1 MPATIYYDDDA
12 DLALLEGR
20 KVAVL
25 GYGSQGHAHALNLKE
40 SGVDVRVG
48 LREGSSSWAKA
59 EEAGLR
65 VVTIAEACKEADVIM
80 VLLPDTEQARVYKED
95 IEPNLDERDSL
106 AFAHG
111 FNIHF
116 GQIRPPK
123 GVDVWM
129 IAPKGPG
136 HLVRRTFEEGGGVP
150 ALVAVHADETGK
162 AKQTALA
169 YARAIGAT
177 RAGVL
182 DTTFEE
188 ETETDL
194 FGEQV
199 VLCGGLVE
207 LIKASFDTLVDA
219 GYQPESAYFE
229 TLHEV
234 KLIVDLIY
242 EGGITNMRYSISDTA
257 EYGDM
262 TRAPHH
268 HRRHARRDAADP
280 RRDPERPVRQGVD
293 PREPGRAAGVQR
305 ARKQSAEH
313 PIEGGRG
320 APPLDDALDRRG
332 QGPPPRRLRRVARGE
347 ACLAEPDPSGSSRSA
362 VLPAQCVPLS
372 VRARTRGAVPAAD
385 GAPRLARARRRR
397 GVGIVQL
404 LVEQGHR
411 RIIAFEPNPD
421 LVTYLRHV
429 LPASVEVRAEAV
441 SDRAGRAELLIPRHG
456 SNPYELASLEH
467 DNPATHDAEP
477 VEVTTVRLDDL
488 DLDGVTFV
496 KIDVEGHEERA
507 LDGAQQLLREQAPNL
522 LIELEE
528 RHNQG
533 SVRRVADRLRA
544 GDYAGWFWY
553 DRVWLPIERFDVATH
568 QNADAVSVKSS
579 RYCNNF
585 YFSQT
590 TPGFVSGG

>member
-12 DLALLEGR
+12 DPALLEGR

-48 LREGSSSWAKA
+48 LRDGSSSWAKA
-59 EEAGLR
+59 EEAGLK
-65 VVTIAEACKEADVIM
+65 VLPIAEAVKEADVIM
-80 VLLPDTEQARVYKED
+80 VLLPDTEQARVYKES
-95 IEPNLDERDSL
+95 IEPNLRDGDSL

-150 ALVAVHADETGK
+150 SLVAVGADETGK

-199 VLCGGLVE
+199 VLCGGLTE
-207 LIKASFDTLVDA
+207 LIKGSYETLVAA

-262 TRAPHH
+262 TRGPRIVTDDTRAEM
-268 HRRHARRDAADP
+268 RRILDEIQTGKFAQEWILENQAG
-280 RRDPERPVRQGVD
+280 RPVFN
-293 PREPGRAAGVQR
+293 AL
-305 ARKQSAEH
+305 RKKSAEH
-313 PIEGGRG
+313 PIEEVGE
-320 APPLDDALDRRG
+320 
-332 QGPPPRRLRRVARGE
+332 RLRSMMPWIGAG
-347 ACLAEPDPSGSSRSA
+347 
-362 VLPAQCVPLS
+362 
-372 VRARTRGAVPAAD
+372 RTRP
-385 GAPRLARARRRR
+385 
-397 GVGIVQL
+397 Q
-404 LVEQGHR
+404 
-411 RIIAFEPNPD
+411 
-421 LVTYLRHV
+421 
-429 LPASVEVRAEAV
+429 
-441 SDRAGRAELLIPRHG
+441 
-456 SNPYELASLEH
+456 
-467 DNPATHDAEP
+467 DA
-477 VEVTTVRLDDL
+477 
-488 DLDGVTFV
+488 
-496 KIDVEGHEERA
+496 
-507 LDGAQQLLREQAPNL
+507 
-522 LIELEE
+522 
-528 RHNQG
+528 
-533 SVRRVADRLRA
+533 
-544 GDYAGWFWY
+544 
-553 DRVWLPIERFDVATH
+553 
-568 QNADAVSVKSS
+568 
-579 RYCNNF
+579 
-585 YFSQT
+585 
-590 TPGFVSGG
+590 SGG

>member
-12 DLALLEGR
+12 DPALLEGR

-48 LREGSSSWAKA
+48 LRDGSSSWAKA
-59 EEAGLR
+59 EEAGLK
-65 VVTIAEACKEADVIM
+65 VLPIAEAVKEADVIM
-80 VLLPDTEQARVYKED
+80 VLLPDTEQASIYKRD
-95 IEPNLDERDSL
+95 IEPNLDDRDSL

-116 GQIRPPK
+116 GQIRPPA

-150 ALVAVHADETGK
+150 SLVAVQADETGK

-199 VLCGGLVE
+199 VLCGGLTE
-207 LIKASFDTLVDA
+207 LIKGSYETLVAA

-262 TRAPHH
+262 TRGPRIITDETRAEM
-268 HRRHARRDAADP
+268 RRILDDIQTGRFANEWILENQAG
-280 RRDPERPVRQGVD
+280 RPVFN
-293 PREPGRAAGVQR
+293 AL
-305 ARKQSAEH
+305 RKKSAEH
-313 PIEGGRG
+313 PIEE
-320 APPLDDALDRRG
+320 
-332 QGPPPRRLRRVARGE
+332 VGE
-347 ACLAEPDPSGSSRSA
+347 
-362 VLPAQCVPLS
+362 
-372 VRARTRGAVPAAD
+372 
-385 GAPRLARARRRR
+385 
-397 GVGIVQL
+397 
-404 LVEQGHR
+404 
-411 RIIAFEPNPD
+411 
-421 LVTYLRHV
+421 
-429 LPASVEVRAEAV
+429 
-441 SDRAGRAELLIPRHG
+441 
-456 SNPYELASLEH
+456 
-467 DNPATHDAEP
+467 
-477 VEVTTVRLDDL
+477 
-488 DLDGVTFV
+488 
-496 KIDVEGHEERA
+496 
-507 LDGAQQLLREQAPNL
+507 
-522 LIELEE
+522 
-528 RHNQG
+528 
-533 SVRRVADRLRA
+533 RLRA
-544 GDYAGWFWY
+544 MMPWIGAG
-553 DRVWLPIERFDVATH
+553 RTRP
-568 QNADAVSVKSS
+568 QDA
-579 RYCNNF
+579 
-585 YFSQT
+585 
-590 TPGFVSGG
+590 SGG